1 MQYVPGFL
9 VLHPDVKVSDH
20 TQRLGCEAAGGYQ
33 KLKEHPFFSGIDWD
47 GLPEQE
53 PPKILPY
60 LPSNTK
66 DGEALKSDYDVSTTD
81 LPLEGIEGMAFKMGT
96 LSHSIY
102 LTLSGISVYMHA
114 TPSIVSRWLGQS
126 AMMTLMSVSCWH
138 GVWET
143 QPVHRAPTAMW
154 QERGGRSCL
163 LSRPGSHPGELCA
176 HKVVPLCH
184 QYSTVV

>member
-96 LSHSIY
+96 LSHSMY
-102 LTLSGISVYMHA
+102 LTLGISVYMHA
-114 TPSIVSRWLGQS
+114 N
-126 AMMTLMSVSCWH
+126 TLL
-138 GVWET
+138 
-143 QPVHRAPTAMW
+143 
-154 QERGGRSCL
+154 CL
-163 LSRPGSHPGELCA
+163 DG
-176 HKVVPLCH
+176 
-184 QYSTVV
+184 